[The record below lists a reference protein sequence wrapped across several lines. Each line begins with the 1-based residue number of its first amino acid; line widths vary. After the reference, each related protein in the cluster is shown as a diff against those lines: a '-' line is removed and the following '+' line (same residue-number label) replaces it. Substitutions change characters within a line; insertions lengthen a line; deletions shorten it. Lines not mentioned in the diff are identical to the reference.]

1 MTRMTTVSLSLIALF
16 LVALLGIPASAYSAD
31 ATSLYNTGVDRTAAG
46 EYEQAVAAYQSALDL
61 EPSYFEAWNGIADAL
76 NRNGQF
82 NDALAASNRS
92 LAIQPGYVR
101 GWINR
106 GQILYNIGYL
116 YEEENNTAAADTLY
130 AGQLAAFETAV
141 ALDSGN
147 AEAWFNKGYALA
159 GMRRYDEAIAAFDR
173 VAILDPSYPNLRK
186 NREIA
191 VLLRNKA
198 GGSPVITGPVS
209 PAAAEKTTL
218 PASPVQQPAGTTSR
232 PSPVNGMAGLIAVL
246 GTGFLLWQRK

>member
-1 MTRMTTVSLSLIALF
+1 MTRMTMISGALIALF
-16 LVALLGIPASAYSAD
+16 LVALLGIPASAYSAG
-31 ATSLYNTGVDRTAAG
+31 ATNLYNTGVDRTAAG
-46 EYEQAVAAYQSALDL
+46 EYEQAVASYQGALDI
-61 EPSYFEAWNGIADAL
+61 EPSYYEAWNGIADAL

-106 GQILYNIGYL
+106 GQILYNIGYR
-116 YEEENNTAAADTLY
+116 YEEENNTVAAGTLY
-130 AGQLAAFETAV
+130 AGQLAAFEKAA
-141 ALDSGN
+141 ALDPGN
-147 AEAWFNKGYALA
+147 AEAWFNTGYALA
-159 GMRRYDEAIAAFDR
+159 GMRRYDEAVAAFDR

-191 VLLRNKA
+191 VLLRDRE
-198 GGSPVITGPVS
+198 GISPVITVPVS
-209 PAAAEKTTL
+209 PAVAEKTTM
-218 PASPVQQPAGTTSR
+218 PASPVQQPAGTTPR
-232 PSPVNGMAGLIAVL
+232 PSPMNDLAGLIAVL